1 MEIDKFL
8 YFLYSL
14 FRLHILI
21 ICYGVNID
29 QVSANIINKVY
40 IKMMLQHLQ
49 HGNTKNE

>member
-1 MEIDKFL
+1 MQ
-8 YFLYSL
+8 S
-14 FRLHILI
+14 ILI

-49 HGNTKNE
+49 HGNTKMSKIIPLVKQYSL